1 MFAGPLSG
9 AAIFLAKKHNE
20 QAFNASPS
28 GYKTRQY
35 VVLATAFTIL
45 HNTS

>member
-1 MFAGPLSG
+1 MFEEPLSG

-20 QAFNASPS
+20 QAFNTSPT
-28 GYKTRQY
+28 GYKTRQW